1 MIAPENA
8 FLVFGSHATK
18 KKMHEVSRERMDL
31 GRYINNLNT
40 VLSDQQQKKKPVY
53 LLAQP
58 SSMFSKSGPP
68 LAFFFISSHFF
79 SLISSFQ
86 ADLFGPWGGGVHSHP
101 SHPPAYAPV
110 FI

>member
-40 VLSDQQQKKKPVY
+40 VLSDQQQKKKNR
-53 LLAQP
+53 LFAR
-58 SSMFSKSGPP
+58 S
-68 LAFFFISSHFF
+68 AFE
-79 SLISSFQ
+79 
-86 ADLFGPWGGGVHSHP
+86 
-101 SHPPAYAPV
+101 YV
-110 FI
+110 F